1 MLSLWLSRK
10 KCPVNMSAELV
21 PTRPERPTAMNP
33 SLVSRRDVQRRALAL
48 ALMPWL
54 SAGAQA
60 QLLQGPA
67 LGAVPR
73 WQVDPFSLGVASGQP
88 QSGSVVLWTRLRISE
103 PDAGLKAQSL
113 EVVCEVF
120 ADASLRQPLRQWRV
134 QTDANRGHSVHVVA
148 HGLKPGRPY
157 WYRFVC
163 GNAISPVGRARTS
176 PAADEAVARL
186 RMGLASCQHYEQ
198 GFFAAHRDMAQ
209 TGLDLVLFVGDYI
222 YESSNPKFMLRKHE
236 GGVPKLLDEYRERH
250 AQYKTDT
257 DLQACHAAHTWV
269 MTWDDH
275 EVVNDY
281 ANDLDRNFTDP
292 QTFLRRRAAAYQA
305 YFEHMPLR
313 LGPDPVNA
321 SQMRIHDR
329 MPWGKLADLWTLDCR
344 QYRDHQ
350 ACLDPNRGGG
360 RVVVGCDA
368 LNDSS
373 RSMLGAAQEQWF
385 YEGLT
390 HSARR
395 WKLVA
400 QSTQMSSSGVNTPL
414 GRSAFTD
421 GWDGYPQARARLLRT
436 VAQAGVQNVL
446 MLGGDVHMNVAAQ
459 LRVQANDERSPVV
472 AGEIVTT
479 SVTSRGLGEKL
490 LAQIRDNN
498 PDILHARSDERGFTL
513 LDVRPDRV
521 TADFRTTPNPAQAN
535 GVFRSQGQWF
545 IRSGVPGVQKA

>member
-1 MLSLWLSRK
+1 M
-10 KCPVNMSAELV
+10 N
-21 PTRPERPTAMNP
+21 RP
-33 SLVSRRDVQRRALAL
+33 LVSRRDVHRRALAL

-54 SAGAQA
+54 SAAAQA
-60 QLLQGPA
+60 QLLQGSPSGNG
-67 LGAVPR
+67 LR
-73 WQVDPFSLGVASGQP
+73 WQVDPFGLGVASGQP
-88 QSGSVVLWTRLRISE
+88 QPGSVVLWTRLRISE
-103 PDAGLKAQSL
+103 ADAALKSQSVP
-113 EVVCEVF
+113 VVCEVF
-120 ADASLRQPLRQWRV
+120 ADAALRQPVRQWRV
-134 QTDANRGHSVHVVA
+134 QTDASRGHSVHVLA
-148 HGLKPGRPY
+148 SGLQPGRPY

-176 PAADEAVARL
+176 PAAEEAVARL

-198 GFFAAHRDMAQ
+198 GFFSAHREMAQ
-209 TGLDLVLFVGDYI
+209 SDLDLVLFVGDYI
-222 YESSNPKFMLRKHE
+222 YESSNPQYMLRKHQ
-236 GGVPKLLDEYRERH
+236 GGVPKLLEEYRERH
-250 AQYKTDT
+250 AQYKTDA

-281 ANDLDRNFTDP
+281 ANDLDRQFTDP
-292 QTFLRRRAAAYQA
+292 QVFLRRRAAAYQA

-313 LGPDPVNA
+313 LGPDPVNG

-329 MPWGKLADLWTLDCR
+329 MAWGKLADLWTLDCR

-368 LNDSS
+368 LSDPA
-373 RSMLGAAQEQWF
+373 RSMLGAAQEQWLT
-385 YEGLT
+385 EGLT
-390 HSARR
+390 RSTRR

-421 GWDGYPQARARLLRT
+421 GWDGYPQARARLLGT
-436 VAQAGVQNVL
+436 VAQAGVSNVVL
-446 MLGGDVHMNVAAQ
+446 LGGDVHMNVAAQ

-472 AGEIVTT
+472 ASEIVTT

-490 LAQIRDNN
+490 LAQIRESN
-498 PDILHARSDERGFTL
+498 PDILHARSDERGYTV
-513 LDVRPDRV
+513 LDVRPEGV
-521 TADFRTTPNPAQAN
+521 AAEFRTTPNPAQAD
-535 GVFRSQGQWF
+535 GVFRSQGQWVV
-545 IRSGVPGVQKA
+545 RAGVPGLQKA